1 MNEMLEGRIKALRN
15 AKNITQDI
23 LSMVAE
29 VLGVT
34 VDIVVKPIP
43 LKVRVLNPLPP
54 ARNKSCQPHNSRCNN
69 KYKHKC
75 INLFFPSQ

>member
-23 LSMVAE
+23 LSIVAE

-34 VDIVVKPIP
+34 VDMAVKPIP
-43 LKVRVLNPLPP
+43 LKVRVLKPLT
-54 ARNKSCQPHNSRCNN
+54 SC
-69 KYKHKC
+69 
-75 INLFFPSQ
+75 SQ

>member
-54 ARNKSCQPHNSRCNN
+54 AHNKSCQPHNSRRNN